1 MALSASRGVPGATPP
16 LAGRPG
22 PRFAKNRT
30 RVQTPQPV
38 ERLGEAHSPLTRLV
52 ADAIRA
58 RILDGSLAAG
68 ERLVEAQWSQQLGVS
83 RMPVREALRALAA
96 EGVVTIEPRRGAT
109 VTAYT
114 AEQVAEL
121 VEVRATLEALNAKLA
136 ARRCDPVQRERLARF
151 VHAAGQGE
159 ASADLLDV
167 QRENTEFHEAIA
179 QAASNSVLRDLVR
192 LLRER
197 TAVIFA
203 PYSADRAEQTRAEHG
218 AILRAVLD
226 GDAELAAL
234 LAARHVHGAAL
245 ALPAALRAALDGDGT
260 GRNEVQ
266 ASPGRAGA

>member
-1 MALSASRGVPGATPP
+1 MQSL
-16 LAGRPG
+16 
-22 PRFAKNRT
+22 
-30 RVQTPQPV
+30 QPV
-38 ERLGEAHSPLTRLV
+38 ERLGEAHSPLTKLV

-58 RILDGSLAAG
+58 RIVDGSLAPG

-136 ARRCDPVQRERLARF
+136 ARRCDPEQRGRLSALLSMSR
-151 VHAAGQGE
+151 E
-159 ASADLLDV
+159 ASTDIDQV
-167 QRENTEFHEAIA
+167 QRENAQFHEAIA
-179 QAASNSVLRDLVR
+179 QAASNSVLRDLVH

-203 PYSADRAEQTRAEHG
+203 PYGAGRAGQTRAEHE

-226 GDAELAAL
+226 GDGELAAL
-234 LAARHVHGAAL
+234 LAARHVHGAAQ
-245 ALPAALRAALDGDGT
+245 ALPPALRSALDATSAPGGDAAAPHPRTGT
-260 GRNEVQ
+260 
-266 ASPGRAGA
+266 